1 MKHENT
7 EINKL
12 ASNNF
17 LPNQLTL
24 WVLREKHGGDIA
36 STQTL
41 SIVGLGFDQGR
52 EVGGQLRPDIAAMKV
67 ALPGSSMQCNS
78 RIFDALSADTVMS
91 QRQAAAMFQTH
102 LGPDGGSFQIRT

>member
-41 SIVGLGFDQGR
+41 SIVRCHWPEAQSC
-52 EVGGQLRPDIAAMKV
+52 
-67 ALPGSSMQCNS
+67 PG
-78 RIFDALSADTVMS
+78 
-91 QRQAAAMFQTH
+91 
-102 LGPDGGSFQIRT
+102 PP